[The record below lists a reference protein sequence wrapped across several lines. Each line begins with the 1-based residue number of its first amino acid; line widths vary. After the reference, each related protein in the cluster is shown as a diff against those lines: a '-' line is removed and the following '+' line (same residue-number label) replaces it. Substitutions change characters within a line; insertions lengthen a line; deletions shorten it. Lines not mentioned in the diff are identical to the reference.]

1 MSAHP
6 LDGKDLRKVLLG
18 YEHLSSYWKAE
29 LYWQHSQQF
38 LLQCLSEGITGEEL
52 IAAGLGAF
60 FFMTEFCSETEPLSR
75 LTEEQL
81 EVIWNAAAKF
91 RDFMGDEFN
100 DDNLPWAD
108 QDDLTAYLDYFAEW
122 LRAISQDLSSPL
134 LRSVFISVWRT
145 EEVAL
150 SNG

>member
-1 MSAHP
+1 MAAHP

-60 FFMTEFCSETEPLSR
+60 CFMTEFCSEAEPLGR

-81 EVIWNAAAKF
+81 EVVWDAAAKY
-91 RDFMGDEFN
+91 RDFMGDEFS
-100 DDNLPWAD
+100 DDNLPWTD

-122 LRAISQDLSSPL
+122 LRANSQNLSSSL
-134 LRSVFISVWRT
+134 LRSVVVSVWRT
-145 EEVAL
+145 EDVIV
-150 SNG
+150 